1 LTLVVSML
9 MKVMALALLALSVVD
24 ARHAYNK
31 VTKSGELPV
40 VGYLE
45 ERSHTNGLCDANV
58 TQHSGYFKIDEVPS
72 AFPGLVSFA
81 RQIVSVI
88 IAIPR

>member
-1 LTLVVSML
+1 ML

-40 VGYLE
+40 VGYLRPKLKTIPGI
-45 ERSHTNGLCDANV
+45 RSGGEALEAVLH
-58 TQHSGYFKIDEVPS
+58 
-72 AFPGLVSFA
+72 
-81 RQIVSVI
+81 
-88 IAIPR
+88 